1 MTIFAGGGFFPK
13 NRALSWTSPNRP
25 LTPYKVSEKTNDPI
39 PRKHLERRMDGWMD
53 GRTEGQNL
61 IHGILPATAEGP
73 KKQYVKDKT
82 RQANSLIFMLVFHSK

>member
-1 MTIFAGGGFFPK
+1 
-13 NRALSWTSPNRP
+13 
-25 LTPYKVSEKTNDPI
+25 
-39 PRKHLERRMDGWMD
+39 MDGWMD
-53 GRTEGQNL
+53 GRTEGQTL